1 MLKSIL
7 KTQNPSL
14 FDRKVKQI
22 VQNIIWQCD
31 SLRVFESKFKDR
43 LKSEVGLGDLFKNLY
58 FTTSSE
64 DKVQVWRKKSPAEI
78 ADRLIFDII
87 LMAY

>member
-22 VQNIIWQCD
+22 VQNIIWRCD
-31 SLRVFESKFKDR
+31 SLKYFESKFKDR
-43 LKSEVGLGDLFKNLY
+43 LKSEVGLGDQFKELY

-64 DKVQVWRKKSPAEI
+64 DKVQVWRRKSKAEI
-78 ADRLIFDII
+78 TDRLIFDII